1 MSRRLRRT
9 RPWNSFRTECALN
22 LQSEIEF
29 FAELDPVGQ
38 ARLLALL
45 VHELSIEARAT
56 YGGGAEQVQDG
67 ARLRFVNEMNARL
80 ARYIEQ
86 VLVDEPGRPGADVLL
101 RMLLAP
107 RADKAAERLV
117 VSAYRRAI
125 QGFDQHDATVTM
137 APR

>member
-1 MSRRLRRT
+1 M
-9 RPWNSFRTECALN
+9 N
-22 LQSEIEF
+22 LQSEIQYF
-29 FAELDPVGQ
+29 TELDPVGQ

-45 VHELSIEARAT
+45 VHELSMEARVT
-56 YGGGAEQVQDG
+56 YGNVPEQVQDG

-86 VLVDEPGRPGADVLL
+86 VLVDEPGRPGPDVLL

-117 VSAYRRAI
+117 VGAYRRAI
-125 QGFDQHDATVTM
+125 QSFDRHDTTVTM